1 MSHGS
6 TTDHKRKRRGSLLL
20 TGPQK
25 KYLVHV
31 ERPHGKVK
39 AEHRQREIGPG
50 HMPLLGSASGMF
62 GGS

>member
-1 MSHGS
+1 M
-6 TTDHKRKRRGSLLL
+6 LL

-50 HMPLLGSASGMF
+50 AHAFIRVRGWRALRFLGKAGWINSNK
-62 GGS
+62 

>member
-1 MSHGS
+1 M
-6 TTDHKRKRRGSLLL
+6 LL

-50 HMPLLGSASGMF
+50 AHAFIRVCKWNVWGFLA
-62 GGS
+62 